1 MSAINPPLREK
12 NDIKIFILYL
22 MRNVGYPLDFGN
34 INDIVVQD
42 GLVRYFDFA
51 ECFAE
56 LLETGNVAEEKD
68 ENGELLYSVTAQG
81 KEVADSLQ
89 SDLLMMIR
97 ERSLRSAMR
106 LLSFKKR
113 GSQIKYKSTPL
124 PNGTY
129 EFNCRIIENKE
140 EVLNVTVNVENKKLL
155 DRMEHNF
162 ETRPEVVYR
171 GLLSVFSGDV
181 NYLLERRD

>member
-1 MSAINPPLREK
+1 MSATQPPLREK

-22 MRNVGYPLDFGN
+22 MRNIGYPLDFGN

-81 KEVADSLQ
+81 KTVADSLQ

-113 GSQIKYKSTPL
+113 GSEIKYKSTQL

-129 EFNCRIIENKE
+129 DFNCKIIENKE
-140 EVLNVTVNVENKKLL
+140 EILNVTVNVENKKLL

-162 ETRPEVVYR
+162 DTRPEVVYR
-171 GLLSVFSGDV
+171 GLLAVFSGDV
-181 NYLLERRD
+181 NYLLSRRD

>member
-1 MSAINPPLREK
+1 MQQSPLRDK

-22 MRNVGYPLDFGN
+22 MRNIGYPLDFGN

-56 LLETGNVAEEKD
+56 LLDTGNVSEEKD
-68 ENGELLYSVTAQG
+68 ENGESLYSVTPQG
-81 KEVADSLQ
+81 RNVADSLQ

-97 ERSLRSAMR
+97 ERSLKSAMR

-113 GSQIKYKSTPL
+113 GAQVKYGSRPL
-124 PNGTY
+124 SDGTY
-129 EFNCRIIENKE
+129 EFSCRIIENKE
-140 EVLNVTVNVENKKLL
+140 DVLGITMNVENKKLL
-155 DRMEHNF
+155 DKIEHNF
-162 ETRPEVVYR
+162 ETRPEAMYR
-171 GLLSVFSGDV
+171 GILAVFSGEV
-181 NYLLERRD
+181 NYLIDDRER

>member
-1 MSAINPPLREK
+1 MQYAPLRDK

-22 MRNVGYPLDFGN
+22 MRNIGYPLDFGN

-68 ENGELLYSVTAQG
+68 ENGECLYSVTPQG
-81 KEVADSLQ
+81 REVADSLQ

-97 ERSLRSAMR
+97 ERSLKSAMR

-113 GSQIKYKSTPL
+113 GAQIKYSSRPV

-129 EFNCRIIENKE
+129 ELNCRIIENKE
-140 EVLNVTVNVENKKLL
+140 EILNITMNVENKKLL

-171 GLLSVFSGDV
+171 GLLAVFSGEV
-181 NYLLERRD
+181 NYLIDNKD